1 MNILLQFAGFLMAV
15 VSAIYHERLEFV
27 KRTQKRKSIGYLINW
42 SGIVAA
48 LVSIIAA
55 APYDKVIEGFH
66 LSVFVIIFNV
76 IFILFFLFEIHKIKH
91 MKKRMRDDDHG
102 VPY

>member
-1 MNILLQFAGFLMAV
+1 MNILQFAGFFMAV

-27 KRTQKRKSIGYLINW
+27 ERTKQRKFIGYLINW

-55 APYDKVIEGFH
+55 APYDKVIGSFH
-66 LSVFVIIFNV
+66 LSVFVIVVNV
-76 IFILFFLFEIHKIKH
+76 IFILFFLFEISKIKH